1 MKGTKEMEEQIDT
14 AVKLLCEKVL
24 TPILYMIEYDDKIN
38 FICFCD
44 KNIKL
49 NELYSV
55 STELMEIL
63 KRPVE
68 IIDIREFSEADRIEI
83 LKTAQLVYSEDPVI
97 EQIFVASMA
106 EDLREVLTEKFSMI
120 DRKEKTGT
128 YFLQ

>member
-1 MKGTKEMEEQIDT
+1 
-14 AVKLLCEKVL
+14 
-24 TPILYMIEYDDKIN
+24 
-38 FICFCD
+38 
-44 KNIKL
+44 
-49 NELYSV
+49 
-55 STELMEIL
+55 MEIL

-106 EDLREVLTEKFSMI
+106 EDLREALTEKFSMI